1 MGMTLKDFLS
11 IKTTVVSEFGMC
23 DLRPL
28 VICNDGFHIS
38 IQASQYHNCDPEV
51 ANAETYESVEV
62 SCEEDEL
69 LDEYDNFDDWLSHRS
84 DCLEWIERFSPAA
97 LLRKCP
103 AEKAPKFFYS
113 CVELPPKGE
122 LPKDPTHAAM
132 FCIKFEALCK
142 EKGVPCKVCGQGEFL
157 DFLLRR

>member
-11 IKTTVVSEFGMC
+11 IKTPVVSEFGMC

-69 LDEYDNFDDWLSHRS
+69 LDEYDSGGVYAHVPVEIVEELLQKHGGIDVKNTMYYL
-84 DCLEWIERFSPAA
+84 IE
-97 LLRKCP
+97 
-103 AEKAPKFFYS
+103 E
-113 CVELPPKGE
+113 
-122 LPKDPTHAAM
+122 DHAS
-132 FCIKFEALCK
+132 KFEASSVIHYL
-142 EKGVPCKVCGQGEFL
+142 KGLNKY
-157 DFLLRR
+157 R